1 MTDSAE
7 DHYAMRNFSTVFVL
21 ISLHMNRKNMQI
33 NVLTIVLYSA
43 IIRSNRVGDSEFR
56 KC

>member
-7 DHYAMRNFSTVFVL
+7 DHYAMSIFSTVFVL
-21 ISLHMNRKNMQI
+21 ISLHMIRKNMQI

>member
-1 MTDSAE
+1 MTDSAG
-7 DHYAMRNFSTVFVL
+7 DHYAMRIFPTVFVL
-21 ISLHMNRKNMQI
+21 ISLHINRKNMQI